1 MPRGTA
7 SGAGEAAQGV
17 ARDSDD
23 DDVGDIELDDAWT
36 YDGEDVHRAIAVL
49 RAMTKAGLSDS
60 KIMRLIKDQC
70 SQWQPGDSHV
80 VFVMARFMKEASQSE
95 AARAQFRARLLA

>member
-1 MPRGTA
+1 MPRGA
-7 SGAGEAAQGV
+7 GACAGEAAQGV

-23 DDVGDIELDDAWT
+23 DDVSDIELDDAWT
-36 YDGEDVHRAIAVL
+36 YDGEDVHRAFDVL
-49 RAMTKAGLSDS
+49 RALTKAGLSDS
-60 KIMRLIKDQC
+60 KIKRLIKDQC
-70 SQWQPGDSHV
+70 SMLQPGDSHV